1 MKEVAGEAKKRR
13 IWPKSTQFGEEE
25 KKSHQGEETQAMV
38 SRGRKLL
45 NGILQE
51 GAGLK
56 VAEVTPV
63 WR

>member
-1 MKEVAGEAKKRR
+1 MKEVTGEAKKRR
-13 IWPKSTQFGEEE
+13 IWPKSTQFGEGK
-25 KKSHQGEETQAMV
+25 KKSHQGEETQGMV